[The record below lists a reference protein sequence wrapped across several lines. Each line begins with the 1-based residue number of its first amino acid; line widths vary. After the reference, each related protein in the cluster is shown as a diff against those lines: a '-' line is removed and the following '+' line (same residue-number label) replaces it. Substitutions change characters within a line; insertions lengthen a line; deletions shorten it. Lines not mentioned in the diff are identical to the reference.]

1 MTQRLHWNNNNNNN
15 NNNLLPHLVA
25 DVPKWAIELLGK
37 FTLPKSR
44 KTLKEA
50 ITGPWEIG
58 GDSKTVHVQRLAK
71 TTGIALHEMVF
82 FDNELGN
89 CRSIAKLGVTVGY
102 CPEWNRTSNLGKRHL
117 AAFPNTDG
125 SIIV

>member
-1 MTQRLHWNNNNNNN
+1 MDSTEQQQQLAISSRT
-15 NNNLLPHLVA
+15 
-25 DVPKWAIELLGK
+25 DVPKWANELLGK

-44 KTLKEA
+44 KTLREA
-50 ITGPWEIG
+50 ITGPWEISS
-58 GDSKTVHVQRLAK
+58 DSKTNHFQRLAK
-71 TTGIALHEMVF
+71 TTGIALHDMVF

-102 CPEWNRTSNLGKRHL
+102 CPAGIKRAIWEDTM

-125 SIIV
+125 SVIGEL